1 MRRFFRK
8 FFTRNSRFY
17 ITKREKLAAGVIF
30 LSVSLFIVEY
40 FLGKS
45 GIIFAF
51 VLSFFSDL
59 FLYWAIKEDLE
70 DNFTPHVFFLPFLF
84 TLAFALFYLLV
95 PSRILTRIITTIL
108 YGFGVY
114 SLFLSQ
120 NIFTVSSI
128 RTIALLSGAR
138 TVSLMI
144 SLLTYFFLT
153 NVVFSLHLNI
163 IFTLILVALYSF
175 PLVAQSIWTYT
186 LDKNI
191 YNSMPWGA
199 LLTLALGE
207 VALLLWFW
215 PSTPTIIALFMTGFL
230 YIVLGLSH
238 LWLERRLFR
247 GVILE
252 YLWVAVVVFTVLV
265 VFTSWS

>member
-1 MRRFFRK
+1 MRKLFRK
-8 FFTRNSRFY
+8 FFTRESRFY
-17 ITKREKLAAGVIF
+17 ITKREKLVVGVIA
-30 LSVSLFIVEY
+30 LSVSLFIAEY
-40 FLGKS
+40 ALGKS
-45 GIIFAF
+45 GLIVAF
-51 VLSFFSDL
+51 VLAFFSDIFL
-59 FLYWAIKEDLE
+59 FWAIKDDLKE
-70 DNFTPHVFFLPFLF
+70 NFTPHVFILPFLF

-95 PSRILTRIITTIL
+95 PSRILTRIITTGL
-108 YGFGVY
+108 YGFGIY

-138 TVSLMI
+138 TVSLVI
-144 SLLTYFFLT
+144 SLVTYFFLT

-163 IFTLILVALYSF
+163 IITLILVALYSL
-175 PLVAQSIWTYT
+175 PLIAQSIWTYT

-191 YNSMPWGA
+191 YASLPWGA

-215 PSTPTIIALFMTGFL
+215 PSTPTIVALFMTGFL
-230 YIVLGLSH
+230 YIILGVSH

-247 GVILE
+247 GVIVE
-252 YLWVAVVVFTVLV
+252 YLWVALVVFTVLV